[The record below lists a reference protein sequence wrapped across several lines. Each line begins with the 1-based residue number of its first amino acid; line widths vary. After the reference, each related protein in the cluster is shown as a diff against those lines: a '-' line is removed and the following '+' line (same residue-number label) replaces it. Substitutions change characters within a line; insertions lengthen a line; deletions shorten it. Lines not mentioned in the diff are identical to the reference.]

1 MLGPQDA
8 LLLISKFFTRP
19 STVHKTHYNRKMLDN
34 IVFRYQCFHGFQAAF
49 VIAWI
54 TFCMFC
60 KERHKSET
68 YQYNISDLRRRN
80 YQFAQEQIEEKSDTK
95 EVTAGIFIMP
105 SRHKTHKDDYSY
117 EKRPDYPEGTLA
129 NLQPRTDRLIE
140 IIDNPTDGDRKC
152 VDFDLDSSVPYHSD
166 V

>member
-1 MLGPQDA
+1 MSTYIIG
-8 LLLISKFFTRP
+8 LICA
-19 STVHKTHYNRKMLDN
+19 MIL
-34 IVFRYQCFHGFQAAF
+34 AAF

-60 KERHKSET
+60 KERHKSES
-68 YQYNISDLRRRN
+68 YQYNISDLRRKN
-80 YQFAQEQIEEKSDTK
+80 YEIAQEQMEENSAKEYK

-105 SRHKTHKDDYSY
+105 SRHKEDYSY

-129 NLQPRTDRLIE
+129 DLQPRTDKLIE
-140 IIDNPTDGDRKC
+140 IISDSPTDAEHKSVG
-152 VDFDLDSSVPYHSD
+152 FDLDSSVPYHSD